1 MEVTG
6 WVACDLELGFTGTVQ
21 ESAPEDGVEKTK
33 VCVSVGPFAEA
44 REISRSRATKPPG
57 GATKGAVAL
66 AALAP
71 IGAHWVP
78 LATELN
84 VDRSFMTPTM
94 TPTPKC
100 DELRTSTVPAF

>member
-57 GATKGAVAL
+57 GATQGAVAFAVL
-66 AALAP
+66 ATN
-71 IGAHWVP
+71 GAHWLP
-78 LATELN
+78 LASELH
-84 VDRSFMTPTM
+84 VVRCF
-94 TPTPKC
+94 
-100 DELRTSTVPAF
+100 RTRRLTRRRMCAQ